1 MLFDTD
7 ILIWFFRGNEK
18 AAQIVDYDSSRAL
31 SIVSYMEL
39 LQGSRSRKE
48 MTLIKSFLKEF
59 NFSTIPLTENIGH
72 RAAIYMEEFVLRVAL
87 SPADALIA
95 ASAVETNLILATG
108 NKKHFHVI
116 PDLNLKLFQ
125 P

>member
-7 ILIWFFRGNEK
+7 ILIWLFRGNEK
-18 AAQIVDYDSSRAL
+18 AAHLVDNDSTRAI

-39 LQGSRSRKE
+39 LQGARSRNE
-48 MTLIKSFLKEF
+48 MLLIKSFLKEF

-72 RAAIYMEEFVLRVAL
+72 RAAIYIEEFALQVAL

-95 ASAVETNLILATG
+95 ASAVEINLTLSTG
-108 NKKHFHVI
+108 NKKHFSII
-116 PDLNLKLFQ
+116 PDLNLKVFR